1 QSTGMQTQVG
11 LTLGTP
17 AYMSPEQ
24 AAGDEIDGRS
34 DLYSLGCVVYE
45 MLSGEAPFT
54 GTSAAAIIAKRFAH
68 TPPSVATL
76 RTDVP
81 PAIAALVERL
91 LSLDPVGRPDT
102 GASVSETLRAPS
114 APALAVAR
122 HADAAPNSIAVLPF
136 VNMSADSESEYFTDG
151 LTEEIITDLSRVHAL
166 RVTSRASSMQNKG
179 STQELRNIAL
189 LLGVRY
195 LLTGSVRRAGSALRI
210 AAQLVDA
217 NEDHQLW
224 GHTFSGTMDDVFDVQ
239 ERVSRE
245 IVAALGI
252 KLNPNEDRALAA
264 RGIRN
269 AEAYA
274 LYLRARAEMWSLP
287 PAPERWRALLDR
299 ATDIEGDV
307 PALRGLRLWGEVS
320 LMKLGVGDPAR
331 LPGIEH
337 EAKALVALD
346 QDQPRGYA
354 VLGYAAIER
363 GDMAEGILRLRDAL
377 KRDPT
382 DSDSLYWLM
391 AAYAY
396 AGLLPEAEATGAEL
410 LVRDPLSPLS
420 WVAGTA
426 ARFFG
431 GRIDSTIADLDRAIA
446 VEPNHFG
453 ARWQLAYSHCA
464 LGTLD
469 EAQRHVDWMLA
480 VAPDV
485 PYVVQADALLQ
496 VVRGTNTEGL
506 ARVHALDLTGHDAH
520 LLFHIAEVYAMAG
533 DVDRGLQ
540 IFALA
545 VHGGFTVVSFF
556 TTHCPFLAPLRGHPR
571 FASIVAEAMA
581 RQDAVRRRV
590 APTPEVRAV

>member
-1 QSTGMQTQVG
+1 
-11 LTLGTP
+11 
-17 AYMSPEQ
+17 
-24 AAGDEIDGRS
+24 
-34 DLYSLGCVVYE
+34 
-45 MLSGEAPFT
+45 
-54 GTSAAAIIAKRFAH
+54 
-68 TPPSVATL
+68 
-76 RTDVP
+76 
-81 PAIAALVERL
+81 
-91 LSLDPVGRPDT
+91 
-102 GASVSETLRAPS
+102 
-114 APALAVAR
+114 
-122 HADAAPNSIAVLPF
+122 
-136 VNMSADSESEYFTDG
+136 
-151 LTEEIITDLSRVHAL
+151 

-179 STQELRNIAL
+179 SNQEVWSIGR

-224 GHTFSGTMDDVFDVQ
+224 GHTFSGTLDDVFDVQ

-252 KLNPNEDRALAA
+252 TLNPSEDRVLAA

-320 LMKLGVGDPAR
+320 LMKLSVGDPAR
-331 LPGIEH
+331 LPGIEQ
-337 EAKALVALD
+337 EAHALVALD
-346 QDQPRGYA
+346 QDQPQGYA
-354 VLGYAAIER
+354 ILGYAAIER

-377 KRDPT
+377 KRDPA

-391 AAYAY
+391 AAYGY
-396 AGLLPEAEATGAEL
+396 AGLLPEAEATAAEL
-410 LVRDPLSPLS
+410 LARDPLSPLS
-420 WVAGTA
+420 WVASTI

-469 EAQRHVDWMLA
+469 EAQRHVDWMLS

-485 PYVVQADALLQ
+485 PYVVQAHALLQ
-496 VVRGTNTEGL
+496 ILRGAHAAGL
-506 ARVHALDLTGHDAH
+506 ARLESLDLTGHDSH

-533 DVDRGLQ
+533 EIDRGLE
-540 IFALA
+540 ILALA

-556 TTHCPFLAPLRGHPR
+556 TTHCPFLAPVRGHAR

-581 RQDAVRRRV
+581 RQETVQRRV
-590 APTPEVRAV
+590 APSPEVHAV